1 MLLLSGRFRASPPQN
16 IEVLMHHVC
25 RLIIL
30 KIVTENVIFVD
41 YQSKNVFRKNKHHN
55 ALAELDGHGQAEP
68 F

>member
-1 MLLLSGRFRASPPQN
+1 MAGFERPPLTFSASG
-16 IEVLMHHVC
+16 IVW
-25 RLIIL
+25 LIIL

>member
-1 MLLLSGRFRASPPQN
+1 
-16 IEVLMHHVC
+16 MHHVC

-55 ALAELDGHGQAEP
+55 ALAELDGRGQAEP
-68 F
+68 FWNKVPVLELLRD